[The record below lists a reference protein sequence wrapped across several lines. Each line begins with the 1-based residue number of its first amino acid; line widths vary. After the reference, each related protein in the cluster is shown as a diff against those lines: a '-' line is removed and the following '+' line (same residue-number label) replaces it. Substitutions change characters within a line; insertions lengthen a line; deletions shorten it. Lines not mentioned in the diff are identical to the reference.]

1 MSFSDVGTEW
11 YSRPK
16 SIINGREDFLK
27 IRRPDTDDPFADDD
41 TPPLR
46 CSLSHCSLPGASGP
60 VVVDSVGNLLLKEDL
75 IIALLKHRV
84 PEHLSH
90 IRSLRDVSECG
101 IRRKNGL
108 ALCPITGDDLRFTPA
123 LLLQPCGCIIAEA
136 AAKLSSS
143 QACEAC
149 GRSVAASVPLGTKMQ
164 CAAVQG
170 NRSQR

>member
-41 TPPLR
+41 TPPWLR

-108 ALCPITGDDLRFTPA
+108 ALCPITGRAPDL
-123 LLLQPCGCIIAEA
+123 
-136 AAKLSSS
+136 
-143 QACEAC
+143 
-149 GRSVAASVPLGTKMQ
+149 
-164 CAAVQG
+164 QG
-170 NRSQR
+170 EE